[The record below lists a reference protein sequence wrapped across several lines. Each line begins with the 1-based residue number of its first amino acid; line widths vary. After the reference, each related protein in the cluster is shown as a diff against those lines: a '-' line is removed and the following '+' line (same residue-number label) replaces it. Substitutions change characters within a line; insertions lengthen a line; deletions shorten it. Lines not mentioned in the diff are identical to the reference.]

1 MNQKRV
7 LKWMIIF
14 ILLVFLLSTWLVS
27 VMYFADKWA
36 MTGTWTWENLSGD
49 MIGTWTILS
58 GSNITGSNLT
68 GKSLK

>member
-36 MTGTWTWENLSGD
+36 MTGTWIWENLSGD